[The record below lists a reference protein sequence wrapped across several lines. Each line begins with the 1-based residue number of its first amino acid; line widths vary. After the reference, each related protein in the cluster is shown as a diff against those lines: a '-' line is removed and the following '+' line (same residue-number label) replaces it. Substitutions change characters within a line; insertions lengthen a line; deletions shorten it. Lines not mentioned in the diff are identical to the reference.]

1 MIDTDTRYRSI
12 VHSKYFLPSLRQVSK
27 LYGVSKSSL
36 QRCTRQN
43 PRPAQRRRTKK
54 RRSDIECA
62 VQSCIASNPFVT
74 ARDVATHV
82 TAACNVRMSPSTAC
96 RYIKRCG
103 FSKKKAF
110 RMVDHKHSLE
120 SVTEF
125 CNNYM
130 NSDNIVCIDEAGFY
144 VGDHGRSGYSPVGSR
159 LRVPVGK
166 TVRRSKFTLL
176 LAVSNTG
183 VVGYK
188 ILDHNCRKADFV
200 DFITHLDVRPM
211 STLVMDNIAFHHSA
225 QTKDAIQ
232 LKQCRALYIPPYSPR
247 CNAIENIFG
256 ALKHEYRSR
265 CPPTARS
272 SAEHYNMLLHGM
284 IHDWHDKDFTPYL
297 DRTRRWIEATLQR
310 LQADP
315 SYIQHFHGYD

>member
-1 MIDTDTRYRSI
+1 MIDSDTRYRSI
-12 VHSKYFLPSLRQVSK
+12 VHYKYFLPSLRKVSK

-36 QRCTRQN
+36 QRWTRQN
-43 PRPAQRRRTKK
+43 PRHAQRRRKSKNRT
-54 RRSDIECA
+54 DIESA

-74 ARDVATHV
+74 ARDVAAHV
-82 TAACNVRMSPSTAC
+82 ADSCNVRMSPSTAC

-110 RMVDHKHSLE
+110 RMVDHKHSLD
-120 SVTEF
+120 SVTDF

-130 NSDNIVCIDEAGFY
+130 KADNIVCIDEAGFY
-144 VGDHGRSGYSPVGSR
+144 VGDHGRSGYSRVGCR

-176 LAVSNTG
+176 FAVSNTG

-188 ILDHNCRKADFV
+188 VLDHNCRKADFV
-200 DFITHLDVRPM
+200 EFITHLDVRPM

-232 LKQCRALYIPPYSPR
+232 LKKCNALYIPPYSPR

-256 ALKHEYRSR
+256 ALKHAYRSR
-265 CPPTARS
+265 CPSIVRY
-272 SAEHYNMLLHGM
+272 SAEHYKALLHDT
-284 IHDWHDKDFTPYL
+284 IRDWHDKDFSPYME
-297 DRTRRWIEATLQR
+297 RTRRWIEETLQG
-310 LQADP
+310 LQTDP
-315 SYIQHFHGYD
+315 TRIQYFHGYD